1 MRKNSKRLTS
11 ALMASMM
18 ALSLMACGNNG
29 SGESTAASGTAAESK
44 TETQAGAAVSGDTQ
58 GNTEKEPVTIKMTWW
73 GGQTRHDQTQQVLDL
88 YSELNPHVSFEVMPS
103 GWDGYFDKLSTQT
116 ASGSMPDIVQMDY
129 LYITTYA
136 KNDSVAD
143 LQPFIDDGTI
153 DVSKIDE
160 NLLNTGKING
170 KLSGMVL
177 SSSLL
182 AVGYNPD
189 VLAEA
194 GVAEPTSEWKWSD
207 YIEVNKQIYEKTGKL
222 GSSMDPVL
230 DTNLLN
236 YWIRQ
241 HGASLFAA
249 DNKSLG
255 YEDDQIVADF
265 IQMWKDMMDG
275 EVLPNPDEYEQIA
288 TLGIEAGPVVTG
300 EAGMIV
306 EWNNYASKVSAGNDN
321 IKVATPPLSDN
332 SADKGLWLKPGMFFS
347 IAEASKVKQEA
358 AEFINWFINSKEAN
372 DIMMAERGTPVSS
385 EIREYLA
392 GSGKLARQQQ
402 EMFQYVDDAIALCGE
417 TPAPDPAGMSE
428 VNAAFKNAAAKAFY
442 GQLTSEEAAAEFKTE
457 ANAILAR
464 NN

>member
-1 MRKNSKRLTS
+1 MKKNMKKLTS
-11 ALMASMM
+11 TLLASTM

-29 SGESTAASGTAAESK
+29 SSSTPAETKAETETSSAASAA
-44 TETQAGAAVSGDTQ
+44 TEKDSS
-58 GNTEKEPVTIKMTWW
+58 KEPVTIKMTWW

-88 YSELNPHVSFEVMPS
+88 YSELNPHVTFEVMPS

-136 KNDSVAD
+136 KNNSIAD
-143 LQPFIDDGTI
+143 LQPYIDDGTI
-153 DVSKIDE
+153 DVSNIDN

-170 KLSGMVL
+170 KLSGMVI

-189 VLAEA
+189 VLKEA
-194 GVAEPTSEWKWSD
+194 GVTEPTSKWKWSD
-207 YIEVNKQIYEKTGKL
+207 YIALNKEIYEKTGKF
-222 GSSMDPVL
+222 GSSMDPVS

-241 HGASLFAA
+241 HGTSLFS
-249 DNKSLG
+249 DDKKSLG
-255 YEDDQIVADF
+255 YEDDQVAADF
-265 IQMWKDMMDG
+265 IKMWKDMMDSD
-275 EVLPNPDEYEQIA
+275 VIPNPDEYEQIA

-300 EAGMIV
+300 DAGMTF
-306 EWNNYASKVSAGNDN
+306 EWNNYASKVSASNDN
-321 IKVATPPLSDN
+321 IKIATPPLSDV

-347 IAEASKVKQEA
+347 IADTSNVKKEA

-385 EIREYLA
+385 EIREYLI
-392 GSGKLARQQQ
+392 GSGKLGRQQQ
-402 EMFQYVDDAIALCGE
+402 DMFQYVDDAIALCGE

-442 GQLTSEEAAAEFKTE
+442 GQLTNEEAAAEFRTE
-457 ANAILAR
+457 AKAILSR